1 MSNKRA
7 AIFWSL
13 ACAGL
18 LILAVKGVEAR
29 IRQEERSVRKKVLDQ
44 LGLDIVAIHQ
54 ATDVINSQIESGKI
68 RDWATLEKRVH
79 EEVAFQK
86 IAIREETEA

>member
-7 AIFWSL
+7 AILWGL
-13 ACAGL
+13 VCAGL
-18 LILAVKGVEAR
+18 AIYAKNKEAR
-29 IRQEERSVRKKVLDQ
+29 TRQEERSVRKKVLDQ
-44 LGLDIVAIHQ
+44 LGLDIVAIHR

-68 RDWATLEKRVH
+68 RDWDTLEKRVH